1 MKGQKFSEMSSE
13 ALLKQEKTTKVVT
26 GMLAGMLLILL
37 VMGIVRAF
45 WQGFNSL
52 IFIPFG
58 LLPIVLLNLNSLK
71 EIKKEL
77 DTRKD
82 VL

>member
-13 ALLKQEKTTKVVT
+13 ALLKQAKTIKVVT
-26 GMLAGMLLILL
+26 GMLAGMLLTLL
-37 VMGIVRAF
+37 VIGISMAF
-45 WQGFNSL
+45 RQGFNTF
-52 IFIPFG
+52 IIIPFG
-58 LLPIVLLNLNSLK
+58 LLPIVFLNLNSLK